1 VVRVIRFQGSDQ
13 LTLVDI
19 PQPTPGPGQVLL
31 RVTVAGIC
39 QTDVHIVQGHFPV
52 RPPRVLGHEFSGEVA
67 AIGPGV
73 TNLTVGQAVG
83 VSPAIF
89 CGQCAY
95 CRRGQPQQCRNFRC
109 LGNTEDGGWAEFAV
123 IRSDQAIPLGDL
135 RPEQAVWLEP
145 LSCVVRA
152 LESHPNLEGAAALVI
167 GAGPLGLLT
176 LQTLRIYGA
185 RPIAVVDPNPGKI
198 ARASRLGA
206 DCARVV
212 ERTGETSTV
221 DAALEGIAPLG
232 FDLTVDTTGKPAS
245 IARAIRWTGRVGTLV
260 LFGVSDPADQLVIRP
275 AEIFDKELAIRAAA
289 GSTPAAFAE
298 ALRLMRTED
307 LDTDALVWRRV
318 GLDEVPETVAALT
331 QPGEKGKV
339 LVYPAV

>member
-1 VVRVIRFQGSDQ
+1 MRAIRFQGLGQ

-52 RPPRVLGHEFSGEVA
+52 RPPRVLGHEFSGEVVA
-67 AIGPGV
+67 LGTGGSGLDIGQP
-73 TNLTVGQAVG
+73 VG
-83 VSPAIF
+83 VSPATF

-95 CRRGQPQQCRNFRC
+95 CQRGQPQQCRNFRC

-123 IRSDQAIPLGDL
+123 IRADQAIPLGDL

-152 LESHPNLEGAAALVI
+152 LQSHPDLRGAAALVI

-176 LQTLRIYGA
+176 LQCLRIYGA
-185 RPIAVVDPNPGKI
+185 GPIAVVDPNPGKI
-198 ARASRLGA
+198 VRASRLGA
-206 DCARVV
+206 DCAQVIDRS
-212 ERTGETSTV
+212 GETLGV
-221 DAALEGIAPLG
+221 DAALRASAPLG
-232 FDLTVDTTGKPAS
+232 FDLTIDTTGKPAS
-245 IARAIRWTGRVGTLV
+245 IARAIGWTGRVGTVV
-260 LFGVSDPADQLVIRP
+260 LFGVSAPADQVALRP

-298 ALRLMRTED
+298 ALRLMRTNR

-318 GLDEVPETVAALT
+318 GLEDVPEAVATLM

-339 LVYPAV
+339 LVYPSH